1 MIDYDSIN
9 FKPEHYMRLYETS
22 LKQDRTSAA
31 VEFVEVKTNH
41 KVNLLSTLFIEN
53 FPDTKIV
60 KSEGYPHTF

>member
-1 MIDYDSIN
+1 
-9 FKPEHYMRLYETS
+9 MRLYETS